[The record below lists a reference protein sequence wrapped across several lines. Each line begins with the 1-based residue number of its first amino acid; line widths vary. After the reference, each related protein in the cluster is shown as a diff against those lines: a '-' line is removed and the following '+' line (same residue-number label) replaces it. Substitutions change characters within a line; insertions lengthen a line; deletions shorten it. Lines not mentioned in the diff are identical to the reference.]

1 MKQRQRQRQRQKQKQ
16 KQKKVTKRRSTS
28 KRRGTYKMKRQA
40 VSGPRNVRWDFGEV
54 SRASW
59 KGRGIGATADPLSS
73 AFSESRLPMN
83 FFREH
88 HQHHQ
93 HHQLHISLLN
103 PRRCPLASGR
113 FCCVC
118 SLLLRNALLELHLLS
133 CRHHPYFEAR
143 LGPVSLFAPGV
154 HW

>member
-1 MKQRQRQRQRQKQKQ
+1 
-16 KQKKVTKRRSTS
+16 
-28 KRRGTYKMKRQA
+28 
-40 VSGPRNVRWDFGEV
+40 
-54 SRASW
+54 
-59 KGRGIGATADPLSS
+59 
-73 AFSESRLPMN
+73 MN
-83 FFREH
+83 FFRE
-88 HQHHQ
+88 HHQ

-118 SLLLRNALLELHLLS
+118 SLLLRNALLELHLPS